1 MGVAEL
7 NRVKFSGLDFDSTFD
22 DLQARLQIKFA
33 ADFNDFAL
41 SSLGIMLVDIIAFGL
56 DSLSFYLDR
65 RATDLYL
72 DTARTRKSVSRLT
85 RQLGYK
91 MRASIA
97 ASVDLDV
104 TINVPLTVTVTIER
118 GFQFQGP
125 NDLVFEAVQEVSWSP
140 AEQVAGDTKVVPAF
154 QGETFVESFVS
165 DGTANQVFQL
175 RRVPSEDFVVAG
187 SVVVLVDGAPFEES
201 EFITFDATDQFE
213 VGFND
218 DPATVRFGDGVA
230 GNIPTTG
237 ASIDVSYVASRGK
250 EGAVSKGTIT
260 DVVTPLVVNFEEV
273 QLSINNP
280 RGASGADDPENLIHA
295 KVFAGQVFKTRFVAV
310 TRSDYEAL
318 AGSYADPLFGRI
330 AVAQA
335 ISSRS
340 AASDLKLQTLLNDV
354 RAALAP
360 TEPGVTAA
368 TAAIDLALDT
378 IDALLVSQ
386 ETTLGDIAD
395 KMSDIDGDQDF
406 SITGS
411 RTAKNLSLEITTDA
425 SDIQQ
430 LVVDGKTDVDAS
442 SASGPE
448 KTSIKGFFDL
458 ISAETTSISG
468 NSNNIETETNSIT
481 ARLGTAKDSIAEV
494 GVDVTTVDTLLF
506 SAESDR
512 ASIVTEV
519 GDSADPATG
528 IRLQVD
534 TINTLI
540 LDQDAGVDEALVGI
554 NDHVDKL
561 LAADCKANLVTV
573 PVLARDAG
581 GFYAAPSIS
590 LISSLQDFL
599 DVRKEVTQTVEVVSG
614 EDFLIPA
621 VLFLRVGVRTGF
633 SESVTSTEVATAVDG
648 LLRDR
653 RFGVSLFLSDACDI
667 VLLIDAVSFVNVTIQ
682 GHTDPVTDT
691 LSTLRLD
698 TDGNLIIEA
707 SEVITKGTVTIATE
721 AVVTSTSV
729 I

>member
-7 NRVKFSGLDFDSTFD
+7 NRVKFSGLDFDSHFD

-33 ADFNDFAL
+33 SDFNDFAL

-97 ASVDLDV
+97 ASADLDV
-104 TINVPLTVTVTIER
+104 TVSSPLAVTVTITK

-125 NDLVFEAVQEVSWSP
+125 NDLVFEAAQEVAWSP
-140 AEQVAGDTKVVPAF
+140 AEQVAGDTKVVPCY
-154 QGETFVESFVS
+154 QGQTFVESFVS
-165 DGTANQVFQL
+165 DGAANQVFQL
-175 RRVPSEDFVVAG
+175 RRVPESSFVVAG
-187 SVVVLVDGAPFEES
+187 SVGCLVDGAPFEES
-201 EFITFDATDQFE
+201 EFITFDTTDQFE

-218 DPATVRFGDGVA
+218 DPATIRFGDGVA
-230 GNIPTTG
+230 GNIPITG
-237 ASIDVSYVASRGK
+237 GSIDVSYVASRGK
-250 EGAVSKGTIT
+250 EGLVAKETID
-260 DVVTPLVVNFEEV
+260 DVVTPLVANFEQV
-273 QLSINNP
+273 QLEINNP

-295 KVFAGQVFKTRFVAV
+295 KIFAGQVFKTRFVAV

-354 RAALAP
+354 RAAISP
-360 TEPGVTAA
+360 TEPGVTVA
-368 TAAIDLALDT
+368 TAAIDLALDA
-378 IDALLVSQ
+378 IDVLLGTQ
-386 ETTLGDIAD
+386 ETTLSDIAD
-395 KMSDIDGDQDF
+395 SMVALDSDQDF
-406 SITGS
+406 SLTSS

-430 LVVDGKTDVDAS
+430 LVIDGKADVDAS
-442 SASGPE
+442 SASGGE
-448 KTSIKGFFDL
+448 KSGINGFFDL
-458 ISAETTSISG
+458 ISAETTAISG
-468 NSNNIETETNSIT
+468 NANNIETETNLIS
-481 ARLGTAKDSIAEV
+481 ARMGTAIDSIAEV
-494 GVDVTTVDTLLF
+494 GVDVTTAGTLLF

-512 ASIVTEV
+512 AAIVAAV
-519 GDSADPATG
+519 GDSDDPATG

-534 TINTLI
+534 TINTLV
-540 LDQDAGVDEALVGI
+540 LDQDEGVETALVGV
-554 NDHVDKL
+554 NDHVDKI

-581 GFYAAPSIS
+581 GFYAPPSIS
-590 LISSLQDFL
+590 LISSLQDYL

-621 VLFLRVGVRTGF
+621 VVSLRIGVRTGF
-633 SESVTSTEVATAVDG
+633 SESVTSTEVSTAVDG
-648 LLRDR
+648 VLRDR
-653 RFGVSLFLSDACDI
+653 RFGVSLFLSDVIDI

-682 GHTDPVTDT
+682 GHTDPITDT
-691 LSTLRLD
+691 LSTLNLD
-698 TDGNLIIEA
+698 ANGNLIIET
-707 SEVITKGTVTIATE
+707 SEVITKGTVTITTE
-721 AVVTSTSV
+721 AVATSTSV